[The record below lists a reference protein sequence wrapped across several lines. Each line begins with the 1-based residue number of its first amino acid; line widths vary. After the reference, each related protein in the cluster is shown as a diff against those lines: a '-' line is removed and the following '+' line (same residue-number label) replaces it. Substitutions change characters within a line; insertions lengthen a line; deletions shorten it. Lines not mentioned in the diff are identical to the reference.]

1 MAKEEEGLKITV
13 PIGIA
18 GTMAPYQEFFEQ
30 GVGNETLGSRMLGT
44 LTQGKLFEAPSSGFG
59 QEFAAENIPILQDMD
74 PISRGVYNAVA
85 PYGEKAFDILDTA
98 YRLGGAAVA
107 DIAQLAGVD
116 EDDVNEIQ
124 AAVNTAIGLFIP
136 KGNPLITSQATN
148 QAVQSVL
155 KGVNAVRN
163 DPLVKVMS
171 GGADS
176 GFRLSASGG
185 NLDAARKEIV
195 KKLNKFFKDKEID
208 ELTGEEL
215 DANVVNNIFTDA
227 FKKYDIKRAGPINPD
242 TEYQRLYQVGLI
254 DDELL
259 TKITGYGNRL
269 KLRKRVTDAEKAA
282 ERKANLALD
291 LLKESEATNINKPF
305 LYDILANQYPDIFD
319 PNVFVTSKRKTINK
333 MIEQK
338 PALKDYLGTKRKIDP
353 ETLASIDDKDSDLF
367 RTYFNKNST
376 IQNIL
381 ETNTGLNNQIVF
393 KYLDFIRKSSP
404 SSKKPKGTDF
414 DDFIVSYGN
423 EINDLKNK
431 NSFFY
436 KNYKLFEEYENL
448 RVNVQ
453 ADVKPLLDKIFR
465 APKKRP
471 NGTTRT
477 EAQRVSE
484 ANNTVQIA
492 HVFESSQIDETIG
505 KTKMKIGTQD
515 VSTLEGAGG
524 LPQSYYLDLSKFNAI
539 EQPKLEAKL
548 RKAVDKGDQQAI
560 NELNT
565 KLEKIGA
572 RVTIDGKQY
581 GRHKFLNEKLNE
593 IENKVINLTTKEFDK
608 NNKYGITRKEYEDY
622 KAGIKKLESAV
633 DDFQQEGY
641 SVNIFKDGGI
651 VSIFEMTKPLNAQ
664 R

>member
-13 PIGIA
+13 PLQATDQFSGGMA

-30 GVGNETLGSRMLGT
+30 GVGDETLGSRMLGT

-163 DPLVKVMS
+163 DPLVKVIA

-208 ELTGEEL
+208 KLTGEEL

-282 ERKANLALD
+282 ERKANLAF
-291 LLKESEATNINKPF
+291 LLF
-305 LYDILANQYPDIFD
+305 LF
-319 PNVFVTSKRKTINK
+319 
-333 MIEQK
+333 
-338 PALKDYLGTKRKIDP
+338 
-353 ETLASIDDKDSDLF
+353 
-367 RTYFNKNST
+367 
-376 IQNIL
+376 
-381 ETNTGLNNQIVF
+381 
-393 KYLDFIRKSSP
+393 
-404 SSKKPKGTDF
+404 
-414 DDFIVSYGN
+414 
-423 EINDLKNK
+423 
-431 NSFFY
+431 
-436 KNYKLFEEYENL
+436 
-448 RVNVQ
+448 
-453 ADVKPLLDKIFR
+453 
-465 APKKRP
+465 
-471 NGTTRT
+471 
-477 EAQRVSE
+477 
-484 ANNTVQIA
+484 
-492 HVFESSQIDETIG
+492 
-505 KTKMKIGTQD
+505 
-515 VSTLEGAGG
+515 
-524 LPQSYYLDLSKFNAI
+524 
-539 EQPKLEAKL
+539 
-548 RKAVDKGDQQAI
+548 
-560 NELNT
+560 
-565 KLEKIGA
+565 
-572 RVTIDGKQY
+572 
-581 GRHKFLNEKLNE
+581 
-593 IENKVINLTTKEFDK
+593 
-608 NNKYGITRKEYEDY
+608 
-622 KAGIKKLESAV
+622 
-633 DDFQQEGY
+633 
-641 SVNIFKDGGI
+641 
-651 VSIFEMTKPLNAQ
+651 
-664 R
+664 